1 MVTPERW
8 RQVESLFH
16 SACELPASDRAGFLA
31 QFCGADTELKREVE
45 SLLASRDG
53 TLMTGGL
60 AGAAARVMPARASWE
75 GRTVG
80 TYQLGQ
86 MIGAGGMGEVYRARD
101 TRLGRDVAVKILT
114 DALTGSA
121 ERLAR
126 FEREAKILAT
136 LNHPNIAAIYGIE
149 ESAGVRALV
158 LELVE
163 GVTLA
168 EKLQTDAGVA
178 RALSFSDALPIARQI
193 ARACEAAHQKG
204 IVHRDLKPANIKIA
218 PDGTV
223 KVLDFGVAK
232 FDAPRGP
239 GPTGSG
245 VLSTAEG
252 AVLGTVAYM
261 SPEQARGLPV
271 DRRTDIWAFGCV
283 LYEMLTGCRSF
294 PGDSS
299 ADVLGAIT
307 SRDPDWTL
315 LPADASARVRDVLRR
330 CLAKDAE
337 RRYHDIAD
345 VRVEL
350 EDALEPSAPVAAVT
364 SLSPAP
370 RWRTRLP
377 WIVAGAIAAAAIIA
391 IWGQRPQETTKR
403 RGPARVSIELPPAV
417 AVYAIG
423 RGSSVAISP
432 DAQRIVY
439 VAVDGNSTRL
449 LTRTLDGLESTS
461 VPGTEGATNPIFSPD
476 GRWIAFWSNRSLKK
490 VPASG
495 GVATTIVENAN
506 FLGAAWGEDDTILYS
521 TAPDGEVWRVPSGGG
536 TPQRI
541 TTKAHGGAVHSWS
554 QVLPGGRSVLY
565 TIWNNTGFEGGRI
578 VMQPLAGGSPT
589 LLVERGSYGRVVA
602 RDGIAFLIYAR
613 PEGLMAA
620 PFDLEGG
627 RTTGGP
633 ELVQPGVQVNL
644 SGGAHFSVSDDGVL
658 AYVPGGLDEDD
669 KTLLWVDTSGKTT
682 DLPPVPGVGFQYRIS
697 PDGKKLVRPNAA
709 GGDGDAAGANRDL
722 WIDDLTGRTAS
733 IRLTFDE
740 VTNLPIWTHDGRRV
754 IYTKGQQVDNLFW
767 RAADGSGVAERLT
780 TSPNQQ
786 VAGSVA
792 PDGTLIYQERDP
804 KSGFDLWML
813 PLDGPPQPR
822 RFIST
827 PRNEGNPRTSPD
839 GKWVA
844 YQSNISGSVEVY
856 IASFPSASTRLQV
869 SQGGGQSP
877 MWSPDGRELYYRA
890 PPSQGGG
897 AMMAVTI
904 DTTGAEPKPGSPRIL
919 FPGPFQ
925 GNGDVAP
932 DGRFLL
938 VKQTT
943 RESTTRVIQLV
954 FDWFDELQT
963 KVPRR

>member
-1 MVTPERW
+1 MTPDRW
-8 RQVESLFH
+8 RQVEELFH
-16 SACELPASDRAGFLA
+16 SAGERSPAEREAFLA
-31 QFCGADTELKREVE
+31 HACGRDTDLKHEVE
-45 SLLASRDG
+45 SLIARRDG
-53 TLMTGGL
+53 SLLSSDL
-60 AGAAARVMPARASWE
+60 AAAAARVMPPRDSWE
-75 GRTVG
+75 GRTLG
-80 TYQLGQ
+80 TYQLGP

-101 TRLGRDVAVKILT
+101 TRLGRDVAVKILPE
-114 DALTGSA
+114 ALAGST

-126 FEREAKILAT
+126 FEREARILAT

-163 GVTLA
+163 GETLA
-168 EKLQTDAGVA
+168 EKLHTETGAA
-178 RALSFSDALPIARQI
+178 RALPLRDALPIARQI

-218 PDGTV
+218 PDSTV

-232 FDAPRGP
+232 FDAPREP

-307 SRDPDWTL
+307 SREPDWTL
-315 LPADASARVRDVLRR
+315 LPPDTPARVRDVLRR

-337 RRYHDIAD
+337 RRYHDVAD

-350 EDALEPSAPVAAVT
+350 EDALEPEGSIAA
-364 SLSPAP
+364 SSSPSSGLPA
-370 RWRTRLP
+370 WRTRLP
-377 WIVAGAIAAAAIIA
+377 WMVVGTISAAAIVA
-391 IWGQRPQETTKR
+391 IWLLLPQGTTQR

-432 DAQRIVY
+432 DAQRVVY
-439 VAVDGNSTRL
+439 VAVAGDSTRL
-449 LTRTLDGLESTS
+449 LTRPLDGLESS
-461 VPGTEGATNPIFSPD
+461 PVAGTEGATNPFFSPD
-476 GRWIAFWSNRSLKK
+476 GRWIGFWSNRSLKK
-490 VPASG
+490 VPAAG
-495 GVATTIVENAN
+495 GVATTVVENAN
-506 FLGAAWGEDDTILYS
+506 FLGSWWGDDDSILYS
-521 TAPDGEVWRVPSGGG
+521 TAPGGEVWRVPSGGG
-536 TPQRI
+536 TPHQV
-541 TTKAHGGAVHSWS
+541 TTKPEAGAVHSWS
-554 QVLPGGRSVLY
+554 QMLPGGRSVLY

-589 LLVERGSYGRVVA
+589 VLVERGSYGRVVA
-602 RDGIAFLIYAR
+602 RDGIAFLVYAR

-620 PFDLEGG
+620 QFDLEGG
-627 RTTGGP
+627 RVMGAP
-633 ELVQPGVQVNL
+633 ELVQPGVLTNL
-644 SGGAHFSVSDDGVL
+644 SGGAHFSLSADGVL
-658 AYVPGGLDEDD
+658 AYVPGELYEGA
-669 KTLLWVDTSGKTT
+669 KTMLWVDTTGKTIE
-682 DLPPVPGVGFQYRIS
+682 LPPMPGVGFQYRLS
-697 PDGKKLVRPNAA
+697 PDGSKLVRPNATGA
-709 GGDGDAAGANRDL
+709 DGEATGANRDL
-722 WIDDLTGRTAS
+722 WIDDLTGRSAS
-733 IRLTFDE
+733 LRLTFDQ
-740 VTNLPIWTHDGRRV
+740 VTNLPIWTHDGSRV
-754 IYTKGQQVDNLFW
+754 IYTRGEQVDNLFW
-767 RAADGSGVAERLT
+767 RAADGSGEEERLT
-780 TSPNQQ
+780 TSPNPQIT
-786 VAGSVA
+786 GSVT
-792 PDGTLIYQERDP
+792 PDGTLVYFERDP
-804 KSGFDLWML
+804 KSGFDLWLL
-813 PLDGPPQPR
+813 PLNGSRQPR
-822 RFIST
+822 RFLST

-839 GKWVA
+839 GRWVA
-844 YQSNISGSVEVY
+844 YQSNISGNVEVY
-856 IASFPSASTRLQV
+856 VASFPSAATRLRI
-869 SQGGGQSP
+869 SQDGGASP
-877 MWSPDGRELYYRA
+877 MWSPDGRDVYYRA
-890 PPSQGGG
+890 PQSQGSGQ
-897 AMMAVTI
+897 MMAVSI
-904 DTTGAEPKPGSPRIL
+904 DTTGLEPRIGTPRVL

-943 RESTTRVIQLV
+943 RESATRVIQLV

-963 KVPRR
+963 KVPHR

>member
-1 MVTPERW
+1 MTPERW

-16 SACELPASDRAGFLA
+16 SVCELPPSGREAFLTHACASDI
-31 QFCGADTELKREVE
+31 DLKREVE
-45 SLLASRDG
+45 SLLAGREG
-53 TLMTGGL
+53 TLLSGGL
-60 AGAAARVMPARASWE
+60 AGAVAGVMPSRGSWE
-75 GRTVG
+75 DRTLG
-80 TYQLGQ
+80 TYQLGS
-86 MIGAGGMGEVYRARD
+86 MIGVGGMGEVYRARD

-114 DALTGSA
+114 EAQTGSA

-126 FEREAKILAT
+126 FEREARILAT

-178 RALSFSDALPIARQI
+178 RALPLSDALAIARQI

-232 FDAPRGP
+232 FDAPREP

-245 VLSTAEG
+245 VLATAEG

-271 DRRTDIWAFGCV
+271 DRRTDVWAFGCV

-307 SRDPDWTL
+307 SRDPDWAL
-315 LPADASARVRDVLRR
+315 LPSGTPSRVRDVLRR

-337 RRYHDIAD
+337 RRYHDVAD
-345 VRVEL
+345 VRVQLDEAVAP
-350 EDALEPSAPVAAVT
+350 DGSIAAFTSA
-364 SLSPAP
+364 SPAP
-370 RWRTRLP
+370 PRRGTRLP

-391 IWGQRPQETTKR
+391 LWVQRPQETTER
-403 RGPARVSIELPPAV
+403 RGPARVSIELPPEV

-432 DAQRIVY
+432 DAQSIVY
-439 VAVDGNSTRL
+439 VAVAGGSTRL
-449 LTRTLDGLESTS
+449 LSRPLDGLESTP
-461 VPGTEGATNPIFSPD
+461 VPGTEGGTNPVFSPD
-476 GRWIAFWSNRSLKK
+476 GRWIAFWSDRSLKK

-495 GVATTIVENAN
+495 GVATTVVENAS
-506 FLGAAWGEDDTILYS
+506 FLGNEWGGDDTIFYS
-521 TAPDGEVWRVPSGGG
+521 TDSDREVWRVPSGGG
-536 TPQRI
+536 KPQRVTI
-541 TTKAHGGAVHSWS
+541 KADAGAAYAWP
-554 QVLPGGRSVLY
+554 QMLPGGTSLLY

-589 LLVERGSYGRVVA
+589 LLVEHGSYGRVVA
-602 RDGIAFLIYAR
+602 RDGIAFLVYAR
-613 PEGLMAA
+613 AEGLMAA
-620 PFDLEGG
+620 SFDLEGERVMG
-627 RTTGGP
+627 AS
-633 ELVQPGVQVNL
+633 ELVQPSVLTNL
-644 SGGAHFSVSDDGVL
+644 SGGAHFSVSAGGVL
-658 AYVPGGLDEDD
+658 AYVPGELYEAD
-669 KTLLWVDTSGKTT
+669 KTMFWVNTDGTSTE
-682 DLPPVPGVGFQYRIS
+682 LPSIPGIGFQYRLS
-697 PDGKKLVRPNAA
+697 PDGLKLVRPNAT
-709 GGDGDAAGANRDL
+709 GGNRDL
-722 WIDDLTGRTAS
+722 WIDDLTGRSAS
-733 IRLTFDE
+733 VRLTFDR
-740 VTNLPIWTHDGRRV
+740 VANAPIWTHDGRRV
-754 IYTKGQQVDNLFW
+754 IYSSSASGDKVINLFW
-767 RAADGSGVAERLT
+767 RAADGTGVEERLAN
-780 TSPNQQ
+780 SPNVQG
-786 VAGSVA
+786 AGSVT
-792 PDGTLIYQERDP
+792 PDGTLVYQERDP
-804 KSGFDLWML
+804 KSGLDLWML
-813 PLDGPPQPR
+813 PLDGPRQPR
-822 RFIST
+822 RFLST
-827 PRNEGNPRTSPD
+827 PRNEGSPRTSPD

-844 YQSNISGSVEVY
+844 YQSNVSGNVEVY
-856 IASFPSASTRLQV
+856 VASFPSAATRV
-869 SQGGGQSP
+869 RISQDGGASP
-877 MWSPDGRELYYRA
+877 MWSPDGREVYYRA
-890 PPSQGGG
+890 PQSQGAGQ
-897 AMMAVTI
+897 MMAVRI
-904 DTTGAEPKPGSPRIL
+904 DTTGSEPRIGTPRVL

-943 RESTTRVIQLV
+943 RESATRVIQLV
-954 FDWFDELQT
+954 FDWFDELRT
-963 KVPRR
+963 KLPLR

>member
-1 MVTPERW
+1 MTPERW

-16 SACELPASDRAGFLA
+16 SVCELPPSRREAFLAHACASDIDL
-31 QFCGADTELKREVE
+31 QREVE
-45 SLLASRDG
+45 SLLVEREGS
-53 TLMTGGL
+53 LVSGGL
-60 AGAAARVMPARASWE
+60 AGVAARVMPPRASWE
-75 GRTVG
+75 GRTLG

-86 MIGAGGMGEVYRARD
+86 MIGVGGMGEVYRARD
-101 TRLGRDVAVKILT
+101 TRLGRDVAVKILPE
-114 DALTGSA
+114 ALAGSA

-126 FEREAKILAT
+126 FEREARILAT

-178 RALSFSDALPIARQI
+178 RALPLSDALPMARQI

-218 PDGTV
+218 LDGTV

-232 FDAPRGP
+232 FDAPRES

-315 LPADASARVRDVLRR
+315 LPPETPARVRDVLRR

-337 RRYHDIAD
+337 RRYHDVAD

-350 EDALEPSAPVAAVT
+350 EEALDTSASVAAVT
-364 SLSPAP
+364 SLSPAAG
-370 RWRTRLP
+370 WRTRLP
-377 WIVAGAIAAAAIIA
+377 WIVAGAIAAAAVIA
-391 IWGQRPQETTKR
+391 VWVQRPQETTER

-439 VAVDGNSTRL
+439 VAVAGDSTRL
-449 LTRTLDGLESTS
+449 LTRPLDGLESAP
-461 VPGTEGATNPIFSPD
+461 VPGTEGATNPFFSPD
-476 GRWIAFWSNRSLKK
+476 GRWIGFWSDRSLKK

-495 GVATTIVENAN
+495 GVATTVVENASY
-506 FLGAAWGEDDTILYS
+506 LGADWGADDTIVYS

-541 TTKAHGGAVHSWS
+541 TTRAEAGAVHSWS
-554 QVLPGGRSVLY
+554 QMVPGGESVLY

-589 LLVERGSYGRVVA
+589 VLVERGSYGRVVV
-602 RDGIAFLIYAR
+602 RDGIAFLVYAR
-613 PEGLMAA
+613 PEGIMAA
-620 PFDLEGG
+620 PFDLESQ
-627 RTTGGP
+627 RVTGAAV
-633 ELVQPGVQVNL
+633 LVQPGVLTNF
-644 SGGAHFSVSDDGVL
+644 SGGAHFSVSADGVL
-658 AYVPGGLDEDD
+658 AYVPGELYEGE

-682 DLPPVPGVGFQYRIS
+682 ELPPVPGVGFQYRLS
-697 PDGKKLVRPNAA
+697 PDGRRLVRPNA
-709 GGDGDAAGANRDL
+709 GGAYSDAAGANRDL
-722 WIDDLTGRTAS
+722 WIDDLTGQTAS
-733 IRLTFDE
+733 IRLTFDQ

-754 IYTKGQQVDNLFW
+754 IYTRGEQVDNLFW
-767 RAADGSGVAERLT
+767 RAADGSGAEERLT
-780 TSPNQQ
+780 TSPNPQIT
-786 VAGSVA
+786 GSVT
-792 PDGTLIYQERDP
+792 PDGTLVYFERDP
-804 KSGFDLWML
+804 KSGFDLWLL
-813 PLDGPPQPR
+813 PLNGPRQPR
-822 RFIST
+822 RFLST

-839 GKWVA
+839 GRWVA
-844 YQSNISGSVEVY
+844 YQSNISGNVEVY
-856 IASFPSASTRLQV
+856 VASFPSAATRLQA
-869 SQGGGQSP
+869 SQGGGQGP

-890 PPSQGGG
+890 PQSQGSGQ
-897 AMMAVTI
+897 MMAVSV
-904 DTTGAEPKPGSPRIL
+904 DTTGAEPRIGTPRVL

-943 RESTTRVIQLV
+943 RESATRVIQLV

-963 KVPRR
+963 KVPHR